1 MKKID
6 KPQLERLSQFRYQ
19 LRRFLRFS
27 EDVSQEAG
35 LTVLQYQ
42 LLLHTQGM
50 PGREWASI
58 GELAERL
65 QAKPHGVV
73 ALVTRCEDAGLVTRR
88 NNKDD
93 GRLVEVHLTVSGHK
107 SLQQVAL
114 RHQLALAELAQM
126 IEQASA
132 EYQAVLGQQ
141 SAPGCRH

>member
-93 GRLVEVHLTVSGHK
+93 GRLVEVHLTASGHK

-114 RHQLALAELAQM
+114 RHQLALTELAQM